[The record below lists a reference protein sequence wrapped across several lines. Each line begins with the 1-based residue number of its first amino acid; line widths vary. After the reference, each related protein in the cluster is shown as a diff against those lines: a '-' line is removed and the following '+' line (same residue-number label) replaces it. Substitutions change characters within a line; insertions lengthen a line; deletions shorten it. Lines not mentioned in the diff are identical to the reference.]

1 VPSNA
6 IVVNQAPQLE
16 LLKRAS
22 VCITHAGL
30 NTVLEALAQGVP
42 QVAIPV
48 THDQPGVAAR
58 IAAKKTGVVVPAE
71 ELTSARLALAFDE
84 IFQDSTYRD
93 NARYFQERIAKT
105 QGLSMAADLVE
116 RSFGVAKNGLIDL
129 LSRFKGLEKW
139 SS

>member
-1 VPSNA
+1 
-6 IVVNQAPQLE
+6 
-16 LLKRAS
+16 
-22 VCITHAGL
+22 
-30 NTVLEALAQGVP
+30 VLEALAQGVP

-71 ELTSARLALAFDE
+71 ELTSARLSLALDE

-93 NARYFQERIAKT
+93 NARYLQKRIANT

-116 RSFGVAKNGLIDL
+116 RSFGVAKKRAD
-129 LSRFKGLEKW
+129 RFAQSVLGFPRKW